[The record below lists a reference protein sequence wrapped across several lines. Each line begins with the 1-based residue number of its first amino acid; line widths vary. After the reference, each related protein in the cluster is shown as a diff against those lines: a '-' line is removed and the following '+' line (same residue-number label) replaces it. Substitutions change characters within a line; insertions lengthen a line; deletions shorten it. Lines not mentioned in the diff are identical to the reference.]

1 MSKLILD
8 EKSGKISDVT
18 FAYVKLNKPGK
29 KYESEETEYSVDVV
43 VNKATAKEM
52 KKNFP
57 KNGVREVDNS
67 EFEEKYKF
75 PTPYPDQDEQYIIR
89 FKTNSHMKDGNE
101 VPYEWSNRPKVYV
114 PDGERVKDVTK
125 DIAIGNGSKGV
136 VAFNISDTKFGVIHH
151 LSGILVKDLV
161 ELQKRSQTPF
171 GEVSEASNINE
182 EYEEMAEEYSAEDV
196 GF

>member
-18 FAYVKLNKPGK
+18 FAYVKINRPGK

-57 KNGVREVDNS
+57 KNGVREVETS
-67 EFEEKYKF
+67 EFEAKYKF
-75 PTPYPDQDEQYIIR
+75 APPYPDQDEQYVLK

-114 PDGERVKDVTK
+114 PDGDRVKDITK
-125 DIAIGNGSKGV
+125 DVMIANGSKGV
-136 VAFNISDTKFGVIHH
+136 VAFNISNGKFGTIHH
-151 LSGILVKDLV
+151 LVGILVKDLV
-161 ELQKRSQTPF
+161 EREKRSQTPF
-171 GEVSEASNINE
+171 GDESEANE